1 MQSAENS
8 GQTVSINDYLQVIV
22 KYRRMIVS
30 ITAVAF
36 ILAFAYCLT
45 AKKIY
50 SSTARILAPQQDQ
63 GIMSMMIGQMGG
75 GMASLAGDLLQ
86 GGKPAD
92 LYAGILKTEAIGD
105 KIIDRF
111 RLMEVYDQ
119 KTRLETYR
127 DLKEKAKIEV
137 GKKDGLISIT
147 VEDKDPKRAAD
158 MANAYVEELGKLTL
172 GLNTTGALQNRSFL
186 EDRLATAKADLA
198 RAEDALKSFQSRNKA
213 ISVTD
218 QARATI
224 EGVAQLRAQLAAQ
237 EVQLATF
244 RRSLT
249 DYNQEVKSTK
259 TSIANLKAQIARLE
273 GLAAGASSSIPNV
286 GAVPQLGQ
294 EYARLMRDF
303 KIQEILVELLT
314 KQYEMTKLTE
324 ANNVS
329 TIQVVQKAR
338 IPDRKIKPKR
348 AIIVI
353 TCTMA
358 GFAMALF
365 LAFMRD
371 FLATLPAETKS
382 LLRSLLR

>member
-1 MQSAENS
+1 MQPAENN
-8 GQTVSINDYLQVIV
+8 GQTISIIDYLQVIV
-22 KYRRMIVS
+22 KYRKMIVG

-36 ILAFAYCLT
+36 ILALAYCLT

-50 SSTARILAPQQDQ
+50 SSTTKILAPQQNQ
-63 GIMSMMIGQMGG
+63 GVMSMMLGQMGG
-75 GMASLAGDLLQ
+75 GMANLAGDLFQ
-86 GGKPAD
+86 SGKPVD
-92 LYAGILKTEAIGD
+92 LYAGILKTEALGD

-111 RLMEVYDQ
+111 RLMEVYEQ
-119 KTRLETYR
+119 KTRLEMYR
-127 DLKEKAKIEV
+127 VLIAKVKIEV

-158 MANAYVEELGKLTL
+158 MANAYVEELEKLTL
-172 GLNTTGALQNRSFL
+172 GLNISGALQNKSFL
-186 EDRLATAKADLA
+186 EDRLSTAKADLA

-213 ISVTD
+213 ISVTE

-244 RRSLT
+244 RRQLT
-249 DYNQEVKSTK
+249 DYSQEVKSSK
-259 TSIANLKAQIARLE
+259 TSIANLKTQIAKLE
-273 GLAAGASSSIPNV
+273 GQEAGASSIPNV
-286 GAVPQLGQ
+286 GAVPELGQ

-329 TIQVVQKAR
+329 TVQVVQKAR

-371 FLATLPAETKS
+371 FLVTLPAETKT